1 MKFLDVW
8 THWLPKREEHPKQPG
23 TEPPQAALLSP
34 QAGRLLAGLV
44 VFGALLLLLSRTP
57 ESEQAVVGPPDP
69 GTSPDATLT
78 KSSESTLEQELQAI
92 LSRIAQAG
100 NVWVYI
106 TMETSEERVIAEEVT
121 TQVTVEGGKDTD
133 KRESRRPVTIRD
145 DALKAE
151 EPIVLLQ
158 VEPKV
163 RGVVIVA
170 DGAVLPHVKYQLAK
184 AAQIALGLP
193 AHRVSVFPSR

>member
-8 THWLPKREEHPKQPG
+8 THWLPKREQGSGQGEKTSQ
-23 TEPPQAALLSP
+23 EVLLSP
-34 QAGRLLAGLV
+34 QAGRLLAALA

-57 ESEQAVVGPPDP
+57 ESDQAAVSPPDVD
-69 GTSPDATLT
+69 TSADTALQEAAA
-78 KSSESTLEQELQAI
+78 SNMEQELQTI

-106 TMETSEERVIAEEVT
+106 TMETSAEKVIAEEIT
-121 TQVTVEGGKDTD
+121 RQVTVDSGKPVD
-133 KRESRRPVTIRD
+133 KRESRRPVTVRD

-151 EPIVLLQ
+151 QPIVLVQ

-193 AHRVSVFPSR
+193 AHRVSVFAAR